1 MSILTRKGVVVSMQ
15 PVLLATVHH
24 PNVSLPQLKQVL
36 AVVSDSFS
44 AAYLTVSTITD
55 LKVTKLLQT
64 FPSMFASLNLVAR
77 LMRGGGYLILDC
89 VRFVTTL
96 LFFTAILI
104 KW

>member
-1 MSILTRKGVVVSMQ
+1 MQ

-55 LKVTKLLQT
+55 RKVTKLLQT
-64 FPSMFASLNLVAR
+64 FPSVHVRVIEPRGAVDARRRVLDFGLRQVRYRAS
-77 LMRGGGYLILDC
+77 
-89 VRFVTTL
+89 
-96 LFFTAILI
+96 FFTAILI